1 MTTGLGVGSGATFP
15 KTQNVS
21 VNEEDAMVTRK
32 FRATTRTPIPMVV
45 LAVGLSAALAACS
58 SSSGG
63 AAGGAAPSVGGDVS
77 GTLNLLVSSATG
89 SDAGFQAVNK
99 AFMAAHPGVQVAFS
113 AIPNEQYNQAR
124 SSRLTAG
131 SADVVVAFPREVPS
145 YVPATN
151 AGDDARL
158 ADSGGFLDLTGQ
170 PFLSAFNPTVLGAT
184 KYKGKSYSVPT
195 GLSYYTGMYY
205 NKKIFKDNGINV
217 PTTWTE
223 FTAACDA
230 LKAKGI
236 VPVGIAG
243 KDSAGVTTLGVVQG
257 TYPSADAMN
266 ALAKGLYDGSVKLN
280 EGKQLDVLTKVQKIY
295 GYAEPNFAGVSYATM
310 TADFVNGKFA
320 MMGDGTWNVT
330 ALQKA
335 GGSAFDFGYFPTP
348 ASDSAADNKNLGGK
362 VELSLAIPANAKNP
376 QAAVAWM
383 DFFTKNYALFDDQAG
398 FAPSVTGAKSNDFY
412 TGIAANVAQ
421 FTPAWDTIWI
431 PNTKAGPAAAVPFN
445 WAGVAPMGSGDAMAA
460 ATAAQKDW
468 SAGLSK

>member
-1 MTTGLGVGSGATFP
+1 MATMKLRVHRMTGLRTVL
-15 KTQNVS
+15 S
-21 VNEEDAMVTRK
+21 VT
-32 FRATTRTPIPMVV
+32 
-45 LAVGLSAALAACS
+45 AVGALLAACS

-63 AAGGAAPSVGGDVS
+63 AAGGAAPTVGGEVS

-99 AFMAAHPGVQVAFS
+99 AFTAAHPGVQVAFS

-145 YVPATN
+145 YVPAAN

-170 PFLSAFNPTVLGAT
+170 PFLSSFSTTVLDAT

-223 FTAACDA
+223 LMAACDA
-230 LKAKGI
+230 LKAKG
-236 VPVGIAG
+236 VTPLGIAG
-243 KDSAGVTTLGVVQG
+243 KDSAGVNALGIIQG
-257 TYPSADAMN
+257 TYPTADAKN

-280 EGKQLDVLTKVQKIY
+280 DGKQLEVLTKLQKLY
-295 GYAEPNFAGVSYATM
+295 GYAEPSFAGVNYTTM
-310 TADFVNGKFA
+310 TADFVNGKYA
-320 MMGDGTWNVT
+320 MVADGTWNVT
-330 ALQKA
+330 SLQKA
-335 GGSAFDFGYFPTP
+335 GGTAFDFGYFPLP

-383 DFFTKNYALFDDQAG
+383 DFFAKNYALFNDQAG
-398 FAPSVTGAKSNDFY
+398 FAPSVNGAKSNDFY

-421 FTPAWDTIWI
+421 FSPAWDTIWI
-431 PNTKAGPAAAVPFN
+431 VNPQAGPAAAVPFN
-445 WAGVAPMGSGDAMAA
+445 WAGVAPMGSGDATAA
-460 ATAAQKDW
+460 ATAAQTDW
-468 SAGLSK
+468 AAGLAK